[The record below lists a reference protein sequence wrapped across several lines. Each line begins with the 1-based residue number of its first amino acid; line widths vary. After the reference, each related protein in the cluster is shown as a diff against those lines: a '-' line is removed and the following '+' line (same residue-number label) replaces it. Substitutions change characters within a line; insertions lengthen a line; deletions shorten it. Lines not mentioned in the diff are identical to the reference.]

1 MDTLFKP
8 NPEVIF
14 FIFFKKYIYLE
25 TLCVLGFLRLYA
37 HRTRLDLLALSTLII
52 SCVGLVFLFAL
63 PYFGIYDG
71 QLSDFA
77 RGIINWQS
85 GGGILLVASLPLSLS
100 ALRPYVRWGWID
112 FIHGVLVGVLII
124 LHWMI
129 TTL

>member
-37 HRTRLDLLALSTLII
+37 HRTRLDFLALSTLTI
-52 SCVGLVFLFAL
+52 SCVGLIFLFAL
-63 PYFGIYDG
+63 PYFGIYEG

-77 RGIINWQS
+77 REIINWQN

-100 ALRPYVRWGWID
+100 ALRPYVRWAWID
-112 FIHGVLVGVLII
+112 FIHGVMVGVLII
-124 LHWMI
+124 LYWMI